1 MPTKLKAVGPALDF
15 HARAGSLLPSV
26 RPPALLAAA
35 FFLVWAVGLAE
46 RTAEPW
52 GDSPRTFYATIAD
65 PMLWMGTL
73 LLAAVMPELRKARLW
88 RKVVRWEWL
97 VYLAS
102 AVMVAVPIVIAAS
115 NSFDASANGAG
126 GPPVLLVVLGG
137 VGLTA
142 GLATLMR
149 RRTQIGLLVAA
160 LLAAA
165 LMAGAII
172 TAR

>member
-1 MPTKLKAVGPALDF
+1 
-15 HARAGSLLPSV
+15 
-26 RPPALLAAA
+26 
-35 FFLVWAVGLAE
+35 
-46 RTAEPW
+46 
-52 GDSPRTFYATIAD
+52 
-65 PMLWMGTL
+65 MGTL

-88 RKVVRWEWL
+88 RKVARWERL

-102 AVMVAVPIVIAAS
+102 AVMVAVPIVIAAA

-172 TAR
+172 TARCSGSVAICVSEPAIVYGDKRRHRRQHGGPFSMSAGRATGTRWLRSVVTAST